1 MNIFSVFTLLGG
13 LAFFLYGMNVLS
25 SALEKMVGGKLETV
39 LRAMTSNR
47 WKGLALGAV
56 ITIAIQSSSAMTVML
71 VGLVNSGIMEL
82 SQTVAVIMGSSMGT
96 TLTAWILSATGIQ
109 SDSFWIQ
116 MLKPESFSPLVALVG
131 VVMTMAGKDRK
142 KDAGHVLIGFAVL
155 MTGMTFMSQSV
166 SPLAES
172 PVFQDLLVMFKNPLM
187 GVLLG
192 TLVTGIIQSSA
203 ASVGILQS
211 LSMTGS
217 ISLGMAFP
225 IITGANIGT
234 CVTGLLS
241 AIGANKNAK
250 RVVAVS
256 IYFKVIGTVICLS
269 VFYGLNAIFHF
280 DIVDAPIGAFG
291 IAVVHTLFNVVNTFV
306 LLPFS
311 KQLEKLAKLTIRDT
325 NTQEALLDER
335 LMMSPAFAISEC
347 RALAVKMAK
356 TARDSMLSAI
366 GLTKEYD
373 AETAREITAA
383 EEQLDLYEDT
393 LGTFLVKLSS
403 KDLSQ
408 ADSNEAAEL
417 LHAIGDFERIGDH
430 AMNIL
435 RAAQEIEDKGLKFS
449 DKAQE
454 ELEVITRAIIDILNL
469 TVDSFEREDTR
480 LAARVEPLEQVV
492 DNLKLE
498 LKNRHVRRLQDGRCT
513 IELGFVL
520 TDLLT
525 NYERVSD
532 HCSNI
537 AVTVIQAQESAMEA
551 HGYLNQVK
559 NSGSPEFTRAYEESL
574 EKYSLPESGSTALPD
589 NAPQQA

>member
-1 MNIFSVFTLLGG
+1 MDIFSVFTLLGG

-82 SQTVAVIMGSSMGT
+82 SQTVGVIMGSNIGT
-96 TLTAWILSATGIQ
+96 TLTAWILSAAGIEG
-109 SDSFWIQ
+109 DNIWLK
-116 MLKPESFSPLVALVG
+116 MLKPESFSPLLALVG
-131 VVMTMAGKDRK
+131 ILLIMACKG
-142 KDAGHVLIGFAVL
+142 DAGQVLIGFSIL
-155 MTGMTFMSQSV
+155 MTGMSFMGQSV
-166 SPLAES
+166 SPLADM
-172 PVFQDLLVMFKNPLM
+172 PVFQDILVMFRNPLM

-192 TLVTGIIQSSA
+192 AVVTGVIQSSA

-217 ISLGMAFP
+217 ITFGMAIP
-225 IITGANIGT
+225 IIMGQNIGT
-234 CVTGLLS
+234 CVTSLLS
-241 AIGANKNAK
+241 SVGANKNAK
-250 RVVAVS
+250 RVTAVH
-256 IYFKVIGTVICLS
+256 IYFNVLGTVICLLGFYALNS
-269 VFYGLNAIFHF
+269 VFRFEFTNSPINA
-280 DIVDAPIGAFG
+280 VG
-291 IAVVHTLFNVVNTFV
+291 IAVVHSLFNVITTAL

-311 KQLEKLAKLTIRDT
+311 RQLEGLAKFTVRDS
-325 NTQEALLDER
+325 NTQETLLDER
-335 LMMSPAFAISEC
+335 LMLSPAFAISEC

-366 GLTKEYD
+366 RLTKEYD
-373 AETAREITAA
+373 AETAREITEQ

-403 KDLSQ
+403 RDLSQ

-435 RAAQEIEDKGLKFS
+435 RAAQEIDDKGLEFS
-449 DKAQE
+449 EKAQE
-454 ELEVITRAIIDILNL
+454 ELGVITKAIIDILNL
-469 TVDSFEREDTR
+469 TVDSFEREDIK

-492 DNLKLE
+492 DSLKLE
-498 LKNRHVRRLQDGRCT
+498 LKNRHVRRLQEGRCT

-537 AVTVIQAQESAMEA
+537 AVTVIQVKDSVLEN
-551 HGYLNQVK
+551 HGYLNQLK
-559 NSGSPEFTRAYEESL
+559 SSGSPEFTREYEESL
-574 EKYSLPESGSTALPD
+574 EKYALPKSGGTV
-589 NAPQQA
+589 A

>member
-1 MNIFSVFTLLGG
+1 MDIFSVFTLLGG

-25 SALEKMVGGKLETV
+25 SALEKMVGGKLESV

-82 SQTVAVIMGSSMGT
+82 SQTVGVIMGSNIGT
-96 TLTAWILSATGIQ
+96 TLTAWILSAAGIEG
-109 SDSFWIQ
+109 DNIWLK
-116 MLKPESFSPLVALVG
+116 MLKPESFSPLLALVG
-131 VVMTMAGKDRK
+131 ILLIMTCKQGRK
-142 KDAGHVLIGFAVL
+142 RDAGHVLIGFSIL
-155 MTGMTFMSQSV
+155 MTGMSFMSQSV
-166 SPLAES
+166 SPLADM
-172 PVFQDLLVMFKNPLM
+172 PVFQDILVMFKNPLM

-192 TLVTGIIQSSA
+192 AVVTGVIQSSA

-217 ISLGMAFP
+217 ITFGMAIP
-225 IITGANIGT
+225 IIMGQNIGT
-234 CVTGLLS
+234 CVTSLLS
-241 AIGANKNAK
+241 SVGANKNAK
-250 RVVAVS
+250 RVTAVH
-256 IYFKVIGTVICLS
+256 IYFNVLGTVICLLG
-269 VFYGLNAIFHF
+269 FYALNSLFRF
-280 DIVDAPIGAFG
+280 EFTDSPINAVG
-291 IAVVHTLFNVVNTFV
+291 IALVHSLFNFITTAL

-311 KQLEKLAKLTIRDT
+311 KQLEGLAKLTVRDT
-325 NTQEALLDER
+325 NVRETLLDER
-335 LMMSPAFAISEC
+335 LMLSPAFAISEC
-347 RALAVKMAK
+347 RALAVKMAH

-366 GLTKEYD
+366 RLIDEYSAD
-373 AETAREITAA
+373 AAREITEQ

-435 RAAQEIEDKGLKFS
+435 RVAKEIDDKELSFS

-454 ELEVITRAIIDILNL
+454 ELGVMTQAIIEILNL
-469 TVDSFEREDTR
+469 TVDSFEREDTS
-480 LAARVEPLEQVV
+480 LAAKVEPLEQVV
-492 DNLKLE
+492 DSLKLE
-498 LKNRHVRRLQDGRCT
+498 LKNRHVRRLQEGRCT

-537 AVTVIQAQESAMEA
+537 AVTVIQVKESALEN
-551 HGYLNQVK
+551 HGYLNQLK
-559 NSGSPEFTRAYEESL
+559 SSGSPEFTREYEQSL
-574 EKYSLPESGSTALPD
+574 QRYVLPVSGG
-589 NAPQQA
+589 QATE

>member
-1 MNIFSVFTLLGG
+1 MDIFSVFTLLGG

-82 SQTVAVIMGSSMGT
+82 SQTVGVIMGSNIGT
-96 TLTAWILSATGIQ
+96 TLTAWILSAAGIEG
-109 SDSFWIQ
+109 DNIWLK
-116 MLKPESFSPLVALVG
+116 MLKPESFSPLLALVG
-131 VVMTMAGKDRK
+131 ILLIMACKEGRK
-142 KDAGHVLIGFAVL
+142 RDACQVLIGFSIL
-155 MTGMTFMSQSV
+155 MTGMSFMGQSV
-166 SPLAES
+166 SPLADM
-172 PVFQDLLVMFKNPLM
+172 PVFQDILVMFRNPLM

-192 TLVTGIIQSSA
+192 AVVTGVIQSSA

-217 ISLGMAFP
+217 ITFGMAIP
-225 IITGANIGT
+225 IIMGQNIGT
-234 CVTGLLS
+234 CVTSLLS
-241 AIGANKNAK
+241 SVGANKNAK
-250 RVVAVS
+250 RVTAVH
-256 IYFKVIGTVICLS
+256 IYFNVLGTVICLLGFYALNS
-269 VFYGLNAIFHF
+269 VFRFEFTNSPINA
-280 DIVDAPIGAFG
+280 VG
-291 IAVVHTLFNVVNTFV
+291 IAVVHSLFNVITTAL

-311 KQLEKLAKLTIRDT
+311 RQLEGLAKFTVSDS
-325 NTQEALLDER
+325 NTQETLLDER
-335 LMMSPAFAISEC
+335 LRLSPAFAISEC

-366 GLTKEYD
+366 RLTKEYD
-373 AETAREITAA
+373 AETAREITEQ
-383 EEQLDLYEDT
+383 EEQRDLYEDT

-403 KDLSQ
+403 KDLSH

-430 AMNIL
+430 AVNIL
-435 RAAQEIEDKGLKFS
+435 RAAQEIHEKQLRFS
-449 DKAQE
+449 EKAQT
-454 ELEVITRAIIDILNL
+454 ELRVITQAIVDILNL
-469 TVDSFEREDTR
+469 TVEAFETENSA
-480 LAARVEPLEQVV
+480 LAERVEPLEQVV
-492 DNLKLE
+492 DSLKTE
-498 LKNRHVRRLQDGRCT
+498 LKSRHIRRLQDGRCT

-532 HCSNI
+532 HCSNV
-537 AVTVIQAQESAMEA
+537 AVTVIQIKDSALEA

-559 NSGSPEFTRAYEESL
+559 SEGGGTYTQAYNEYMSQYQLPQSGA
-574 EKYSLPESGSTALPD
+574 
-589 NAPQQA
+589 APG

>member
-1 MNIFSVFTLLGG
+1 MDIFSVFTLLGG

-109 SDSFWIQ
+109 SDSFWLQ
-116 MLKPESFSPLVALVG
+116 MLKPESFSPLVALIG
-131 VVMTMAGKDRK
+131 VVMTMAGKDRR

-172 PVFQDLLVMFKNPLM
+172 PVFKDLLIMFRNPIM

-192 TLVTGIIQSSA
+192 TVVTGIIQSSA

-211 LSMTGS
+211 LCMTGS

-256 IYFKVIGTVICLS
+256 IYFKVIGTVICLTA
-269 VFYGLNAIFHF
+269 FYGVNAIFHF
-280 DIVDAPIGAFG
+280 DIVDAPINAFG

-311 KQLEKLAKLTIRDT
+311 KQLEKLAKVTIRDT

-335 LMMSPAFAISEC
+335 LMLSPAFAISEC
-347 RALAVKMAK
+347 RALAVKMAH

-366 GLTKEYD
+366 RLTKEYD
-373 AETAREITAA
+373 AETAREITEQ

-403 KDLSQ
+403 RDLSQ

-435 RAAQEIEDKGLKFS
+435 RAAQEIDDKGLEFS
-449 DKAQE
+449 EKAQE
-454 ELEVITRAIIDILNL
+454 ELGVITKAIIDILNL
-469 TVDSFEREDTR
+469 TVDSFEREDIK

-492 DNLKLE
+492 DSLKLE
-498 LKNRHVRRLQDGRCT
+498 LKNRHVRRLQEGRCT

-537 AVTVIQAQESAMEA
+537 AVTVIQVKDSVLEN
-551 HGYLNQVK
+551 HGYLNQLK
-559 NSGSPEFTRAYEESL
+559 SSGSPEFTREYEESL
-574 EKYSLPESGSTALPD
+574 EKYALPKSGGQT
-589 NAPQQA
+589 AE

>member
-1 MNIFSVFTLLGG
+1 MDIFSVFTLLGG

-25 SALEKMVGGKLETV
+25 SALEKMVGGKLESV
-39 LRAMTSNR
+39 LRVMTSNR

-82 SQTVAVIMGSSMGT
+82 SQTIGVIMGSNIGT
-96 TLTAWILSATGIQ
+96 TLTAWILSAAGIEG
-109 SDSFWIQ
+109 DNIWLK
-116 MLKPESFSPLVALVG
+116 MLKPESFSPLLALVG
-131 VVMTMAGKDRK
+131 ILLIMTCKQGRK
-142 KDAGHVLIGFAVL
+142 RDAGHVLIGFSIL
-155 MTGMTFMSQSV
+155 MTGMSFMSQSV
-166 SPLAES
+166 SPLADM
-172 PVFQDLLVMFKNPLM
+172 PVFQDILVMFKNPLM

-192 TLVTGIIQSSA
+192 AVVTGVIQSSA

-217 ISLGMAFP
+217 ITFGMAIP
-225 IITGANIGT
+225 IIMGQNIGT
-234 CVTGLLS
+234 CVTSLLS
-241 AIGANKNAK
+241 SVGANKNAK
-250 RVVAVS
+250 RVTAVH
-256 IYFKVIGTVICLS
+256 IYFNVLGTVICLLG
-269 VFYGLNAIFHF
+269 FYALNSLFRF
-280 DIVDAPIGAFG
+280 EFTDSPINAVG
-291 IAVVHTLFNVVNTFV
+291 IALVHSLFNFITTAL

-311 KQLEKLAKLTIRDT
+311 KQLEGLAKLTVRDT
-325 NTQEALLDER
+325 NVRETLLDER
-335 LMMSPAFAISEC
+335 LMLSPAFAISEC
-347 RALAVKMAK
+347 RALAVKMAH

-373 AETAREITAA
+373 DGIAREITEQ

-435 RAAQEIEDKGLKFS
+435 RAAQEIDDKGLEFS
-449 DKAQE
+449 EKAQE
-454 ELEVITRAIIDILNL
+454 ELGVITQAIIDILNL

-492 DNLKLE
+492 DSLKLE
-498 LKNRHVRRLQDGRCT
+498 LKNRHVRRLQEGRCT

-525 NYERVSD
+525 NYERISD

-537 AVTVIQAQESAMEA
+537 AVTVIQVKDSALEN
-551 HGYLNQVK
+551 HGYLNQLK
-559 NSGSPEFTRAYEESL
+559 SSGSPEFTREYEQSL
-574 EKYSLPESGSTALPD
+574 QRYVLPVSGG
-589 NAPQQA
+589 QATE

>member
-1 MNIFSVFTLLGG
+1 MDIFSVFTLLGG

-109 SDSFWIQ
+109 SDSFWLQ
-116 MLKPESFSPLVALVG
+116 MLKPESFSPLVALIG
-131 VVMTMAGKDRK
+131 VVMTMAGKDRR

-172 PVFQDLLVMFKNPLM
+172 PVFKDLLIMFRNPIM

-192 TLVTGIIQSSA
+192 TVVTGIIQSSA

-211 LSMTGS
+211 LCMTGS

-256 IYFKVIGTVICLS
+256 IYFKVIGTVICLTA
-269 VFYGLNAIFHF
+269 FYGVNAIFHF
-280 DIVDAPIGAFG
+280 DIVDAPINAFG

-311 KQLEKLAKLTIRDT
+311 KQLEKLAKVTIRDT

-335 LMMSPAFAISEC
+335 LMLSPAFAISEC
-347 RALAVKMAK
+347 RALAVKMAH

-366 GLTKEYD
+366 RLTKEYD
-373 AETAREITAA
+373 AETAREITEQ

-403 KDLSQ
+403 RDLSQ

-435 RAAQEIEDKGLKFS
+435 RAAQEIDDKGLEFS
-449 DKAQE
+449 EKAQE
-454 ELEVITRAIIDILNL
+454 ELGVITKAIIDILNL
-469 TVDSFEREDTR
+469 TVDSFEREDIK

-492 DNLKLE
+492 DSLKLE
-498 LKNRHVRRLQDGRCT
+498 LKNRHVRRLQEGRCT

-537 AVTVIQAQESAMEA
+537 AVTVIQVKDSVLEN
-551 HGYLNQVK
+551 HGYLNQLK
-559 NSGSPEFTRAYEESL
+559 SSGSPEFTREYEESL
-574 EKYSLPESGSTALPD
+574 EKYALPKSGGQT
-589 NAPQQA
+589 AG

>member
-1 MNIFSVFTLLGG
+1 MDIFSVFTLLGG

-25 SALEKMVGGKLETV
+25 SALEKMVGGKLESV
-39 LRAMTSNR
+39 LRVMTSNR

-82 SQTVAVIMGSSMGT
+82 SQTIGVIMGSNIGT
-96 TLTAWILSATGIQ
+96 TLTAWILSAAGIEG
-109 SDSFWIQ
+109 DNIWLK
-116 MLKPESFSPLVALVG
+116 MLKPESFSPLLALVG
-131 VVMTMAGKDRK
+131 ILLIMTCKQGRK
-142 KDAGHVLIGFAVL
+142 RDAGHVLIGFSIL
-155 MTGMTFMSQSV
+155 MTGMSFMSQSV
-166 SPLAES
+166 SPLADM
-172 PVFQDLLVMFKNPLM
+172 PVFQDILVMFKNPLM

-192 TLVTGIIQSSA
+192 AVVTGVIQSSA

-217 ISLGMAFP
+217 ITFGMAIP
-225 IITGANIGT
+225 IIMGQNIGT
-234 CVTGLLS
+234 CVTSLLS
-241 AIGANKNAK
+241 SVGANKNAK
-250 RVVAVS
+250 RVTAVH
-256 IYFKVIGTVICLS
+256 IYFNVLGTVICLLG
-269 VFYGLNAIFHF
+269 FYALNSLFRF
-280 DIVDAPIGAFG
+280 EFTDSPINAVG
-291 IAVVHTLFNVVNTFV
+291 IALVHSLFNFITTAL

-311 KQLEKLAKLTIRDT
+311 KQLEGLAKLTVRDT
-325 NTQEALLDER
+325 NVRETLLDER
-335 LMMSPAFAISEC
+335 LMLSPAFAISEC
-347 RALAVKMAK
+347 RALAVKMAH

-373 AETAREITAA
+373 DGIAREITEQ

-430 AMNIL
+430 AVNIL
-435 RAAQEIEDKGLKFS
+435 RAAQEIDDKGLEFS
-449 DKAQE
+449 EKAQE
-454 ELEVITRAIIDILNL
+454 ELGVITQAIIDILNL

-492 DNLKLE
+492 DSLKLE
-498 LKNRHVRRLQDGRCT
+498 LKNRHVRRLQEGRCT

-537 AVTVIQAQESAMEA
+537 AVTVIQVKDSALEN
-551 HGYLNQVK
+551 HGYLNQLK
-559 NSGSPEFTRAYEESL
+559 SSGSPEFTREYEQSL
-574 EKYSLPESGSTALPD
+574 QRYVLPVSGG
-589 NAPQQA
+589 QATE

>member
-1 MNIFSVFTLLGG
+1 MDIFSVFTLLGG

-109 SDSFWIQ
+109 SDSFWLQ
-116 MLKPESFSPLVALVG
+116 MLKPESFSPLVALIG
-131 VVMTMAGKDRK
+131 VVMTMAGKDRR

-172 PVFQDLLVMFKNPLM
+172 PVFKDLLIMFRNPIM

-192 TLVTGIIQSSA
+192 TVVTGIIQSSA

-211 LSMTGS
+211 LCMTGS

-256 IYFKVIGTVICLS
+256 IYFKVIGTVICLTA
-269 VFYGLNAIFHF
+269 FYGVNAIFHF
-280 DIVDAPIGAFG
+280 DIVDAPINAFG

-311 KQLEKLAKLTIRDT
+311 KQLEKLAKVTIRDT

-335 LMMSPAFAISEC
+335 LMLSPAFAISEC
-347 RALAVKMAK
+347 RALAVKMAH

-366 GLTKEYD
+366 RLTKEYD
-373 AETAREITAA
+373 AETAREITEQ

-403 KDLSQ
+403 RDLSQ

-435 RAAQEIEDKGLKFS
+435 RAAQEIDDKGLEFS
-449 DKAQE
+449 EKAQE
-454 ELEVITRAIIDILNL
+454 ELGVITKAIIDILNL
-469 TVDSFEREDTR
+469 TVCSFEREDIA

-492 DNLKLE
+492 DSLKLE
-498 LKNRHVRRLQDGRCT
+498 LKNRHVRRLQEGRCT

-537 AVTVIQAQESAMEA
+537 AVTVIQVKDSVLEN
-551 HGYLNQVK
+551 HGYLNQLK
-559 NSGSPEFTRAYEESL
+559 SSGSPEFTREYEESL
-574 EKYSLPESGSTALPD
+574 EKYALPKSGGQT
-589 NAPQQA
+589 AE

>member
-1 MNIFSVFTLLGG
+1 MDIFSVFTLLGG

-82 SQTVAVIMGSSMGT
+82 SQTVGVIMGSNIGT
-96 TLTAWILSATGIQ
+96 TLTAWILSAAGIEG
-109 SDSFWIQ
+109 DNIWLK
-116 MLKPESFSPLVALVG
+116 MLKPESFSPLLALVG
-131 VVMTMAGKDRK
+131 ILLIMACKEGRK
-142 KDAGHVLIGFAVL
+142 RDAGQVLIGFSIL
-155 MTGMTFMSQSV
+155 MTGMSFMGQSV
-166 SPLAES
+166 SPLADM
-172 PVFQDLLVMFKNPLM
+172 PVFQDILVMFRNPLM

-192 TLVTGIIQSSA
+192 AVVTGVIQSSA

-217 ISLGMAFP
+217 ITFGMAIP
-225 IITGANIGT
+225 IIMGQNIGT
-234 CVTGLLS
+234 CVTSLLS
-241 AIGANKNAK
+241 SVGANKNAK
-250 RVVAVS
+250 RVTAVH
-256 IYFKVIGTVICLS
+256 IYFNVLGTVICLLGFYALNS
-269 VFYGLNAIFHF
+269 VFRFEFTNSPINA
-280 DIVDAPIGAFG
+280 VG
-291 IAVVHTLFNVVNTFV
+291 IAVVHSLFNVITTAL

-311 KQLEKLAKLTIRDT
+311 RQLEGLAKFTVRDS
-325 NTQEALLDER
+325 NTQETLLDER
-335 LMMSPAFAISEC
+335 LMLSPAFAISEC

-366 GLTKEYD
+366 RLTKEYD
-373 AETAREITAA
+373 AETAREITEQ

-403 KDLSQ
+403 GDLSQ

-435 RAAQEIEDKGLKFS
+435 RAAQEIDDKGLEFS
-449 DKAQE
+449 EKAQE
-454 ELEVITRAIIDILNL
+454 ELGVITKAIIDILNL
-469 TVDSFEREDTR
+469 TVDSFEREDIK

-492 DNLKLE
+492 DSLKLE
-498 LKNRHVRRLQDGRCT
+498 LKNRHVRRLQEGRCT

-537 AVTVIQAQESAMEA
+537 AVTVIQVKDSVLEN
-551 HGYLNQVK
+551 HGYLNQLK
-559 NSGSPEFTRAYEESL
+559 SSGSPEFTREYEESL
-574 EKYSLPESGSTALPD
+574 EKYALPKSGGTV
-589 NAPQQA
+589 A

>member
-1 MNIFSVFTLLGG
+1 MDIFSVFTLLGG

-25 SALEKMVGGKLETV
+25 SALEKMVGGKLESV
-39 LRAMTSNR
+39 LRVMTSNR

-82 SQTVAVIMGSSMGT
+82 SQTIGVIMGSNIGT
-96 TLTAWILSATGIQ
+96 TLTAWILSAAGIEG
-109 SDSFWIQ
+109 DNIWLK
-116 MLKPESFSPLVALVG
+116 MLKPESFSPLLALVG
-131 VVMTMAGKDRK
+131 ILLIMTCKQGRK
-142 KDAGHVLIGFAVL
+142 RDAGHVLIGFSIL
-155 MTGMTFMSQSV
+155 MTGMSFMSQSV
-166 SPLAES
+166 SPLADM
-172 PVFQDLLVMFKNPLM
+172 PVFQDILVMFKNPLM

-192 TLVTGIIQSSA
+192 AVVTGVIQSSA

-217 ISLGMAFP
+217 ITFGMAIP
-225 IITGANIGT
+225 IIMGQNIGT
-234 CVTGLLS
+234 CVTSLLS
-241 AIGANKNAK
+241 SVGANKNAK
-250 RVVAVS
+250 RVTAVH
-256 IYFKVIGTVICLS
+256 IYFNVLGTVICLLG
-269 VFYGLNAIFHF
+269 FYALNSLFRF
-280 DIVDAPIGAFG
+280 EFTDSPINAVG
-291 IAVVHTLFNVVNTFV
+291 IALVHSLFNFITTAL

-311 KQLEKLAKLTIRDT
+311 KQLEGLAKLTVRDT
-325 NTQEALLDER
+325 NVRETLLDER
-335 LMMSPAFAISEC
+335 LMLSPAFAISEC
-347 RALAVKMAK
+347 RALAVKMAH

-373 AETAREITAA
+373 DGIAREITEQ

-435 RAAQEIEDKGLKFS
+435 RAAQEIDDKGLEFS
-449 DKAQE
+449 EKAQE
-454 ELEVITRAIIDILNL
+454 ELGVITQAIIDILNL

-492 DNLKLE
+492 DSLKLE
-498 LKNRHVRRLQDGRCT
+498 LKNRHVRRLQEGRCT

-532 HCSNI
+532 HCSN
-537 AVTVIQAQESAMEA
+537 
-551 HGYLNQVK
+551 L
-559 NSGSPEFTRAYEESL
+559 SL
-574 EKYSLPESGSTALPD
+574 IHI
-589 NAPQQA
+589 

>member
-1 MNIFSVFTLLGG
+1 MDIFSVFTLLGG

-25 SALEKMVGGKLETV
+25 SALEKMVGGKLESV
-39 LRAMTSNR
+39 LRVMTSNR

-82 SQTVAVIMGSSMGT
+82 SQTIGVIMGSNIGT
-96 TLTAWILSATGIQ
+96 TLTAWILSAAGIEG
-109 SDSFWIQ
+109 DNIWLK
-116 MLKPESFSPLVALVG
+116 MLKPESFSPLLALVG
-131 VVMTMAGKDRK
+131 ILLIMTCKQGRK
-142 KDAGHVLIGFAVL
+142 RDAGHVLIGFSIL
-155 MTGMTFMSQSV
+155 MTGMSFMSQSV
-166 SPLAES
+166 SPLADM
-172 PVFQDLLVMFKNPLM
+172 PVFQDILVMFKNPLM

-192 TLVTGIIQSSA
+192 AVVTGVIQSSA

-217 ISLGMAFP
+217 ITFGMAIP
-225 IITGANIGT
+225 IIMGQNIGT
-234 CVTGLLS
+234 CVTSLLS
-241 AIGANKNAK
+241 SVGANKNAK
-250 RVVAVS
+250 RVTAVH
-256 IYFKVIGTVICLS
+256 IYFNVLGTVICLLG
-269 VFYGLNAIFHF
+269 FYALNSLFRF
-280 DIVDAPIGAFG
+280 EFTDSPINAVG
-291 IAVVHTLFNVVNTFV
+291 IALVHSLFNFITTAL

-311 KQLEKLAKLTIRDT
+311 KQLEGLAKLTVRDT
-325 NTQEALLDER
+325 NVRETLLDER
-335 LMMSPAFAISEC
+335 LMLSPAFAISEC
-347 RALAVKMAK
+347 RALAVKMAH

-373 AETAREITAA
+373 DGIAREITEQ

-435 RAAQEIEDKGLKFS
+435 RAAQEIDDKGLEFS
-449 DKAQE
+449 EKAQE
-454 ELEVITRAIIDILNL
+454 ELGVITQAIIDILNL

-492 DNLKLE
+492 DSLKLE
-498 LKNRHVRRLQDGRCT
+498 LKNRHVRRLQEGRCT

-537 AVTVIQAQESAMEA
+537 AVTVIQVKDSVLEN
-551 HGYLNQVK
+551 HGYLNQLK
-559 NSGSPEFTRAYEESL
+559 SSGSPEFTREYEQSL
-574 EKYSLPESGSTALPD
+574 QRYVLPVSGG
-589 NAPQQA
+589 QATE